1 MFAYR
6 GKYFKALFGLFL
18 LIGSLAAI
26 GCGGDDES
34 GPADSPPAAT
44 GTERSAEEGP
54 PQPAV
59 ADADP
64 DDLEV
69 ISSWVGMLSDG
80 DVEGA
85 AELFALPSVAE
96 NGSLV
101 TRIET
106 REEALAFNE
115 SLPCGGE
122 VTAAETTGD
131 FTTATFRL
139 TERPGGGCGAGVG
152 GAAATSFVIEGGKI
166 AEWRRVGTDPD
177 PDSSG
182 QSTA

>member
-6 GKYFKALFGLFL
+6 REYFKTLFGLFL
-18 LIGSLAAI
+18 LVGSLAAV
-26 GCGGDDES
+26 GCGDDS
-34 GPADSPPAAT
+34 GPAQSPPAAT
-44 GTERSAEEGP
+44 GSEQGAGDAP

-59 ADADP
+59 ADADA

-69 ISSWVGMLSDG
+69 ITAWIGRLSEG

-106 REEALAFNE
+106 REQALAFND
-115 SLPCGGE
+115 SLPCGAE

-139 TERPGGGCGAGVG
+139 TERPGGGCGPGVG
-152 GAAATSFVIEGGKI
+152 GTAATSFVIEDGKI
-166 AEWRRVGTDPD
+166 AEWRRVGTDSD
-177 PDSSG
+177 PGSSG

>member
-6 GKYFKALFGLFL
+6 RDYFKTLFGLFL

-26 GCGGDDES
+26 GCGGDGDSE
-34 GPADSPPAAT
+34 PADNPSGAT
-44 GTERSAEEGP
+44 GTEQGDADAPPEE
-54 PQPAV
+54 AV
-59 ADADP
+59 ADADA

-69 ISSWVGMLSDG
+69 ITSWIGRLSDG
-80 DVEGA
+80 DVKGA

-106 REEALAFNE
+106 REEALAFND
-115 SLPCGGE
+115 SLPCGAE
-122 VTAAETTGD
+122 VTAAATTGE

-139 TERPGGGCGAGVG
+139 TERPGGGCGQGVG
-152 GAAATSFVIEGGKI
+152 GTAATSFVIKDGRI
-166 AEWRRVGTDPD
+166 AEWRRVGTDSD
-177 PDSSG
+177 PGSSG